1 MIGCQLV
8 FPVWV
13 GKVPER
19 ETRVNT
25 EDAEEGRMSQ
35 SALRAPGVRRERNP
49 RGRSKLRPYKEERG
63 RYGGICYA
71 TAHENGI
78 LD

>member
-13 GKVPER
+13 GKVPES
-19 ETRVNT
+19 ETRINT
-25 EDAEEGRMSQ
+25 EDAVEERISQ
-35 SALRAPGVRRERNP
+35 SAPRARVVRRERNP
-49 RGRSKLRPYKEERG
+49 RGRSKLRPSLESG
-63 RYGGICYA
+63 RYGGIWYA
-71 TAHENGI
+71 TADENGI